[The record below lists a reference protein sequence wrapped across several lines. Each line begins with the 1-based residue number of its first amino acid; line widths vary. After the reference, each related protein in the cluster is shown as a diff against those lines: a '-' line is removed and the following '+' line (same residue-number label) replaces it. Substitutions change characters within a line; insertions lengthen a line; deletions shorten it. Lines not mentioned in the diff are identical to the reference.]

1 MDLGV
6 CEKHGRPFEALCKDC
21 EEYFNNIYYL

>member
-1 MDLGV
+1 MSDVDLGI

-21 EEYFNNIYYL
+21 EE

>member
-1 MDLGV
+1 MDLGI

-21 EEYFNNIYYL
+21 EEYFITLINP

>member
-1 MDLGV
+1 MSDVDLGI

-21 EEYFNNIYYL
+21 EEYIKFK